1 MINHYVLLKL
11 KEDVHLKK
19 LEELEANMRNLS
31 KEIAGIDSM
40 TFGESINHE
49 QKDQGFKYCISIIFE
64 DLKSLDNYVSHE
76 KHKEIVEKY
85 IVPIIED
92 VLVFDYETL

>member
-11 KEDVHLKK
+11 KKNVPLKR
-19 LEELEANMRNLS
+19 LEELETNMRKLS
-31 KEIAGIDSM
+31 NEISGINSIN
-40 TFGESINHE
+40 FGTSINHE
-49 QKDQGFKYCISIIFE
+49 QKDNGFKYCISMVFA

-76 KHKEIVEKY
+76 KHKEVIEKY
-85 IVPIIED
+85 IAPIIED